1 MEKCVILGTFYL
13 CEDSNIMDINVLVE
27 AKREYTNQLCLI
39 MIPHLITTFQ
49 DMYEEAVRES
59 KNRKPLIMFQ
69 KYLKEVPNFSSS
81 MSQKHASEITSR
93 CSWFNDLLAAVF
105 VSSVKILSS
114 VRLRPDTGKKISVK
128 VPTEE
133 VFVQSVLNA
142 CAKNLY
148 RDPYIYHEQ
157 MSEYERDDQLTKR
170 YTTAIEDTI
179 KDLLPVQQ
187 ILSTYM
193 QNDSTSDDR
202 EIDLGADIKDEDP
215 EEEEEQADATAT
227 EENNANAPESSTTP
241 GDAPPL
247 SSPPPS
253 EPVPQPPSTDAP
265 IFQEFKDIH
274 GVPPDDDGECEDEYD
289 EPTQQEAPPPRA
301 APAAD
306 PRPQSSFFDDAPE
319 ARVKKPNYM

>member
-1 MEKCVILGTFYL
+1 VEERVNLGFFIFWAH
-13 CEDSNIMDINVLVE
+13 CKMDINVLVE

-81 MSQKHASEITSR
+81 MSQKHASEITAR

-114 VRLRPDTGKKISVK
+114 VRLRPESGKKISVK

-170 YTTAIEDTI
+170 YTTAIEETI

-193 QNDSTSDDR
+193 QNDTTSDDR
-202 EIDLGADIKDEDP
+202 EIDLGAEVQDEDP
-215 EEEEEQADATAT
+215 EEVEDDEPETAIPTAQEAQPTPEAT
-227 EENNANAPESSTTP
+227 ETTDAASAPAPEP
-241 GDAPPL
+241 EAAPTGL
-247 SSPPPS
+247 
-253 EPVPQPPSTDAP
+253 
-265 IFQEFKDIH
+265 QEFKDIH
-274 GVPPDDDGECEDEYD
+274 GVPTEEE
-289 EPTQQEAPPPRA
+289 EPMTTEMPPAA
-301 APAAD
+301 APTAVASE
-306 PRPQSSFFDDAPE
+306 PLVPEGTPQSLFDDAPD

>member
-1 MEKCVILGTFYL
+1 MEERVNPGLFIFWTHSK
-13 CEDSNIMDINVLVE
+13 MDINVLVE

-81 MSQKHASEITSR
+81 MSQKHASEITAR

-114 VRLRPDTGKKISVK
+114 VRLRPESGKKISVK

-157 MSEYERDDQLTKR
+157 MSEYDRDDQLTKR
-170 YTTAIEDTI
+170 YTTAIEETI

-193 QNDSTSDDR
+193 QNDTTSDDR
-202 EIDLGADIKDEDP
+202 EIDLGAEVQDEDP
-215 EEEEEQADATAT
+215 EEVEDEPEPPVAETAT
-227 EENNANAPESSTTP
+227 PEAPAAAT
-241 GDAPPL
+241 
-247 SSPPPS
+247 
-253 EPVPQPPSTDAP
+253 EPVPMSEPEPEPEAP
-265 IFQEFKDIH
+265 TGLQEFKDIH
-274 GVPPDDDGECEDEYD
+274 GVPTEEE
-289 EPTQQEAPPPRA
+289 EPMPPPA
-301 APAAD
+301 EEPAPVASE
-306 PRPQSSFFDDAPE
+306 PLVPEGTPQSLFDDAPD

>member
-1 MEKCVILGTFYL
+1 
-13 CEDSNIMDINVLVE
+13 MDINVLVE
-27 AKREYTNQLCLI
+27 AKREYTNQLCMI

-81 MSQKHASEITSR
+81 MSQKHASEITAR

-114 VRLRPDTGKKISVK
+114 VRLRPETGKKISVK

-157 MSEYERDDQLTKR
+157 MSEYDRDDKLTKR

-193 QNDSTSDDR
+193 QNDVTSDER
-202 EIDLGADIKDEDP
+202 QIDLGSEIQDEDP
-215 EEEEEQADATAT
+215 EEAADEEESPAS
-227 EENNANAPESSTTP
+227 EE
-241 GDAPPL
+241 APPAPSNESATPPAPAPAVPVL
-247 SSPPPS
+247 QEFKDIQGVPPDECESEMEEELSHEVPHSSPPPS
-253 EPVPQPPSTDAP
+253 
-265 IFQEFKDIH
+265 
-274 GVPPDDDGECEDEYD
+274 Y
-289 EPTQQEAPPPRA
+289 APPPVPSPVPAPAPVPPA
-301 APAAD
+301 AP
-306 PRPQSSFFDDAPE
+306 PSFFADAPD

>member
-1 MEKCVILGTFYL
+1 
-13 CEDSNIMDINVLVE
+13 MDINVLVE

-81 MSQKHASEITSR
+81 MSQKHASEITAR
-93 CSWFNDLLAAVF
+93 CSWFSDLLAAVF

-114 VRLRPDTGKKISVK
+114 VRLRPESGKKISVK

-157 MSEYERDDQLTKR
+157 MSEYDRDDQLTKR

-193 QNDSTSDDR
+193 QNDTTSDDR
-202 EIDLGADIKDEDP
+202 EIDLGAEIQDEDP
-215 EEEEEQADATAT
+215 EEVEDEPEEQPVAEETTTPEAPQTAAPVP
-227 EENNANAPESSTTP
+227 EPESE
-241 GDAPPL
+241 APPTL
-247 SSPPPS
+247 
-253 EPVPQPPSTDAP
+253 
-265 IFQEFKDIH
+265 QEFKDIH
-274 GVPPDDDGECEDEYD
+274 GVPTEEEEAEMPPPPPA
-289 EPTQQEAPPPRA
+289 EPTPAPTPLVPEGT
-301 APAAD
+301 
-306 PRPQSSFFDDAPE
+306 PQSLFDDAPD

>member
-1 MEKCVILGTFYL
+1 MRDPWTFYL
-13 CEDSNIMDINVLVE
+13 YENISIKMDINVLVE

-81 MSQKHASEITSR
+81 MSQKHASEITAR
-93 CSWFNDLLAAVF
+93 CSWFGDLLAAVF

-157 MSEYERDDQLTKR
+157 MSEYDRDDQLTKR
-170 YTTAIEDTI
+170 YTTAIEETI

-193 QNDSTSDDR
+193 QNDTTSDER
-202 EIDLGADIKDEDP
+202 EIDLGQEVQDEDP
-215 EEEEEQADATAT
+215 MEAEEEDEQQPAEEAETETTTAAVPEPDASSA
-227 EENNANAPESSTTP
+227 AAPHLQEFRDIQ
-241 GDAPPL
+241 GVAPPYE
-247 SSPPPS
+247 
-253 EPVPQPPSTDAP
+253 EPEDAATMP
-265 IFQEFKDIH
+265 AAE
-274 GVPPDDDGECEDEYD
+274 GDDDGVSAPVPVPAQQA
-289 EPTQQEAPPPRA
+289 PTPA
-301 APAAD
+301 APS
-306 PRPQSSFFDDAPE
+306 PSSFFDDAPD

>member
-1 MEKCVILGTFYL
+1 
-13 CEDSNIMDINVLVE
+13 MDINVLVE

-81 MSQKHASEITSR
+81 MSQKHASEITAR

-114 VRLRPDTGKKISVK
+114 VRLRPESGKKISVK

-170 YTTAIEDTI
+170 YTTAIEETI

-193 QNDSTSDDR
+193 QNDTTSDDR
-202 EIDLGADIKDEDP
+202 EIDLGAEVQDEDP
-215 EEEEEQADATAT
+215 EEVEDEPEPPVAETPEAAPAT
-227 EENNANAPESSTTP
+227 
-241 GDAPPL
+241 
-247 SSPPPS
+247 
-253 EPVPQPPSTDAP
+253 EPVPEPEPEAP
-265 IFQEFKDIH
+265 TGLQEFKDIH
-274 GVPPDDDGECEDEYD
+274 GVPTEEE
-289 EPTQQEAPPPRA
+289 EPMTTEMPPPPAEAPVASEQPLVPEGT
-301 APAAD
+301 
-306 PRPQSSFFDDAPE
+306 PQSLFDDAPD

>member
-1 MEKCVILGTFYL
+1 
-13 CEDSNIMDINVLVE
+13 MDINVLVE

-81 MSQKHASEITSR
+81 MSQKHASEITAR
-93 CSWFNDLLAAVF
+93 CSWFGDLLAAVF

-157 MSEYERDDQLTKR
+157 MSEYDRDDQLTKR
-170 YTTAIEDTI
+170 YTTAIEETI

-193 QNDSTSDDR
+193 QNDTTSDER
-202 EIDLGADIKDEDP
+202 EIDLGQEVQDEDP
-215 EEEEEQADATAT
+215 MEAEEEEDEQQPAEEAET
-227 EENNANAPESSTTP
+227 ETTTAPEPDASSTAAP
-241 GDAPPL
+241 QLQEFRDIQGVAPPYEEPEDDTTEGDV
-247 SSPPPS
+247 SA
-253 EPVPQPPSTDAP
+253 PVP
-265 IFQEFKDIH
+265 
-274 GVPPDDDGECEDEYD
+274 V
-289 EPTQQEAPPPRA
+289 PTQQVVAPAPVPTPA
-301 APAAD
+301 APS
-306 PRPQSSFFDDAPE
+306 PSSFFDDAPD

>member
-1 MEKCVILGTFYL
+1 
-13 CEDSNIMDINVLVE
+13 MDINVLVE
-27 AKREYTNQLCLI
+27 AKREYTNQLCLV

-49 DMYEEAVRES
+49 EMYEEAVRES
-59 KNRKPLIMFQ
+59 KNRKPLMMFQ

-114 VRLRPDTGKKISVK
+114 VRLRPETGKKISVK

-157 MSEYERDDQLTKR
+157 MSEYDRDDILTKR
-170 YTTAIEDTI
+170 YTTAIEETI

-193 QNDSTSDDR
+193 QNDTTSDDR
-202 EIDLGADIKDEDP
+202 EIDLGAEVQDEDP
-215 EEEEEQADATAT
+215 EEVQDEEE
-227 EENNANAPESSTTP
+227 EEKAPEPEPVSEATP
-241 GDAPPL
+241 VPAPPE
-247 SSPPPS
+247 
-253 EPVPQPPSTDAP
+253 EPAVPQL
-265 IFQEFKDIH
+265 QEFKDIH
-274 GVPPDDDGECEDEYD
+274 GVPPDEREEEAEQDDFCEPVPQPPVAPTM
-289 EPTQQEAPPPRA
+289 PTQSMHAPVARPPTP
-301 APAAD
+301 AP
-306 PRPQSSFFDDAPE
+306 SSFFDDAPD

>member
-1 MEKCVILGTFYL
+1 MEERVNPGLFIFWTHSK
-13 CEDSNIMDINVLVE
+13 MDINVLVE

-81 MSQKHASEITSR
+81 MSQKHASEITAR

-114 VRLRPDTGKKISVK
+114 VRLRPESGKKISVK

-170 YTTAIEDTI
+170 YTTAIEETI

-193 QNDSTSDDR
+193 QNDTTSDDR
-202 EIDLGADIKDEDP
+202 EIDLGAEVQDEDP
-215 EEEEEQADATAT
+215 EEVEDEPEPPVAETPEAAPAT
-227 EENNANAPESSTTP
+227 
-241 GDAPPL
+241 
-247 SSPPPS
+247 
-253 EPVPQPPSTDAP
+253 EPVPEPEPEAP
-265 IFQEFKDIH
+265 TGLQEFKDIH
-274 GVPPDDDGECEDEYD
+274 GVPTEEE
-289 EPTQQEAPPPRA
+289 EPMTTEMPPPPAEEPAA
-301 APAAD
+301 APVASEQ
-306 PRPQSSFFDDAPE
+306 PLVPEGTPQSLFDDAPD

>member
-1 MEKCVILGTFYL
+1 
-13 CEDSNIMDINVLVE
+13 MDINVLVE

-39 MIPHLITTFQ
+39 MVPHLITTFQ

-81 MSQKHASEITSR
+81 MSQKHASEITAR

-114 VRLRPDTGKKISVK
+114 VRLRPESGKKISVK

-157 MSEYERDDQLTKR
+157 MSEYDRDDQLTKR
-170 YTTAIEDTI
+170 YTGAIEDTI

-193 QNDSTSDDR
+193 QNDTTSDDR
-202 EIDLGADIKDEDP
+202 EIDLGAEVQDEDP
-215 EEEEEQADATAT
+215 EEVEDE
-227 EENNANAPESSTTP
+227 
-241 GDAPPL
+241 
-247 SSPPPS
+247 
-253 EPVPQPPSTDAP
+253 PPSTTTEEAP
-265 IFQEFKDIH
+265 EPAAPEEPAPVPAAPVEPQLQEFKDIH
-274 GVPPDDDGECEDEYD
+274 GVPLDEQEESCES
-289 EPTQQEAPPPRA
+289 TA
-301 APAAD
+301 APEPAATE
-306 PRPQSSFFDDAPE
+306 PPAPVMQEEMPVGVPQSLFDDAPE

>member
-1 MEKCVILGTFYL
+1 
-13 CEDSNIMDINVLVE
+13 MDINVLVE

-114 VRLRPDTGKKISVK
+114 VRLRPETGKKISVK

-157 MSEYERDDQLTKR
+157 MSEYDRDDQLTKR

-193 QNDSTSDDR
+193 QNDTTGDDR
-202 EIDLGADIKDEDP
+202 EIDLGAEVQDEDP
-215 EEEEEQADATAT
+215 EEVEDEPVTT
-227 EENNANAPESSTTP
+227 EEPSPTEETLPSAPEDP
-241 GDAPPL
+241 VAAAPPTAEL
-247 SSPPPS
+247 D
-253 EPVPQPPSTDAP
+253 EQPQL
-265 IFQEFKDIH
+265 QEFKDIH
-274 GVPPDDDGECEDEYD
+274 GVPPDDECE
-289 EPTQQEAPPPRA
+289 EPPVPAPSPAPPVMEEPM
-301 APAAD
+301 PVGV
-306 PRPQSSFFDDAPE
+306 PQSLFDDAPDT
-319 ARVKKPNYM
+319 RVKKPNYM

>member
-1 MEKCVILGTFYL
+1 
-13 CEDSNIMDINVLVE
+13 MDINVLVE

-39 MIPHLITTFQ
+39 MIPHLINAFQ

-81 MSQKHASEITSR
+81 MSQKHAAEITAR
-93 CSWFNDLLAAVF
+93 CNWFNDLLAAVF

-114 VRLRPDTGKKISVK
+114 VRLRPESGKKISVK

-133 VFVQSVLNA
+133 IFVQSVLNA

-157 MSEYERDDQLTKR
+157 MSEYDRDDQLTKR
-170 YTTAIEDTI
+170 YTTAIEDTV

-193 QNDSTSDDR
+193 HNDTTSDDR
-202 EIDLGADIKDEDP
+202 EIDLGAEVQDEDP
-215 EEEEEQADATAT
+215 EEVEEDHEEELNDT
-227 EENNANAPESSTTP
+227 EELPMQDVAPEP
-241 GDAPPL
+241 EPAAPQL
-247 SSPPPS
+247 
-253 EPVPQPPSTDAP
+253 
-265 IFQEFKDIH
+265 QEFKDIH
-274 GVPPDDDGECEDEYD
+274 GVATIPSMEPEQEPLDDQHHPAHVAAPVPP
-289 EPTQQEAPPPRA
+289 APP
-301 APAAD
+301 APPTPPAQ
-306 PRPQSSFFDDAPE
+306 PSSFFDDAPD

>member
-1 MEKCVILGTFYL
+1 VEERVNPGLFIFWTHSK
-13 CEDSNIMDINVLVE
+13 MDINVLVE

-81 MSQKHASEITSR
+81 MSQKHASEITAR
-93 CSWFNDLLAAVF
+93 CSWFSDLLAAVF

-114 VRLRPDTGKKISVK
+114 VRLRPESGKKISVK

-157 MSEYERDDQLTKR
+157 MSEYDRDDQLTKR

-193 QNDSTSDDR
+193 QNDTTSDDR
-202 EIDLGADIKDEDP
+202 EIDLGAEIQDEDP
-215 EEEEEQADATAT
+215 EEVEDEPEEQPVAEETTMPEAPQTAAPVP
-227 EENNANAPESSTTP
+227 EPESE
-241 GDAPPL
+241 APPAL
-247 SSPPPS
+247 
-253 EPVPQPPSTDAP
+253 
-265 IFQEFKDIH
+265 QEFKVIH
-274 GVPPDDDGECEDEYD
+274 GVPTEEEEAEMPPPPPA
-289 EPTQQEAPPPRA
+289 EPT
-301 APAAD
+301 PAAT
-306 PRPQSSFFDDAPE
+306 PLVPEGTPQSLFDDAPD
-319 ARVKKPNYM
+319 ARVKKPDYM

>member
-1 MEKCVILGTFYL
+1 
-13 CEDSNIMDINVLVE
+13 MDINVLVE

-81 MSQKHASEITSR
+81 MSQKHASEITAR

-114 VRLRPDTGKKISVK
+114 VRLRPESGKKISVK

-157 MSEYERDDQLTKR
+157 MSEYDRDDQLTKR
-170 YTTAIEDTI
+170 YTVAIEETI

-193 QNDSTSDDR
+193 QNDTASADR
-202 EIDLGADIKDEDP
+202 EIDLNGEIQDEDP
-215 EEEEEQADATAT
+215 EEVED
-227 EENNANAPESSTTP
+227 
-241 GDAPPL
+241 
-247 SSPPPS
+247 
-253 EPVPQPPSTDAP
+253 EPVPEPVPEPIPEPIAAEPVPPVNAP
-265 IFQEFKDIH
+265 PTLQEFKDIQ
-274 GVPPDDDGECEDEYD
+274 GVPPDEEEPVPASEPVEDPLPD
-289 EPTQQEAPPPRA
+289 PLPPAPTEPLPEGT
-301 APAAD
+301 
-306 PRPQSSFFDDAPE
+306 PQSLFDDAPD
-319 ARVKKPNYM
+319 ARVKNPNYM

>member
-1 MEKCVILGTFYL
+1 
-13 CEDSNIMDINVLVE
+13 MDINVLVE

-81 MSQKHASEITSR
+81 MSQKHASEITAR
-93 CSWFNDLLAAVF
+93 CGWFNDLLAAVF

-157 MSEYERDDQLTKR
+157 MSEYDRDDQLTKR

-193 QNDSTSDDR
+193 QNDTTSDDR
-202 EIDLGADIKDEDP
+202 EIDLGAEVQDEDP
-215 EEEEEQADATAT
+215 IEEEQ
-227 EENNANAPESSTTP
+227 EEESS
-241 GDAPPL
+241 APPAEAA
-247 SSPPPS
+247 PADPAAPAV
-253 EPVPQPPSTDAP
+253 EQPAVEQPPATVAP
-265 IFQEFKDIH
+265 PAQGGEEPQWQEFKDIQ
-274 GVPPDDDGECEDEYD
+274 GVPPDEANAEDEQD
-289 EPTQQEAPPPRA
+289 EEYCPPPPPTPMVA
-301 APAAD
+301 QQQPKT
-306 PRPQSSFFDDAPE
+306 SFFDDAPD